1 MQQMHVCFDDIQNI
15 IGKIKFVI
23 KPKKKSI
30 RFADA
35 PIGFFFSE
43 KGDLC
48 YKVGG
53 LVAFICSTGNQFL
66 TGETGSRTSLER
78 LADTADTLV
87 YPCKCKI
94 KVISDEGSE

>member
-1 MQQMHVCFDDIQNI
+1 MQQMHICFDDINNLQDI

-35 PIGFFFSE
+35 PIGFFISE

-53 LVAFICSTGNQFL
+53 LVAFVCSTGNQFL
-66 TGETGSRTSLER
+66 TGDRIPLKQ
-78 LADTADTLV
+78 LAATLV

-94 KVISDEGSE
+94 KVISDEGNE

>member
-1 MQQMHVCFDDIQNI
+1 MQQQTHICIDDINNLQDI
-15 IGKIKFVI
+15 IGKVKFVI
-23 KPKKKSI
+23 KPKRKPV

-35 PIGFFFSE
+35 PIGFFISE

-48 YKVGG
+48 YKRGG
-53 LVAFICSTGNQFL
+53 LVAFVCSTGDQLFD
-66 TGETGSRTSLER
+66 SRTSLEQ
-78 LADTADTLV
+78 LAATLV